1 MEQNGEKIQELIRS
15 VADAAAEVEG
25 GTLKM
30 CAVAATPQDMPE
42 DIMRTIV
49 DKGLPILNEGGIDL
63 ALVAPMLD
71 IPLPE
76 NVKLSI
82 WILRPEAALTDLGL
96 CEQFAEIL
104 ETTDYSR
111 LNIIL

>member
-1 MEQNGEKIQELIRS
+1 MKQTGEEIQELIRS

-30 CAVAATPQDMPE
+30 RAVAATPKDMPE
-42 DIMRTIV
+42 DIMRAIV

-63 ALVAPMLD
+63 AFVAPMLD

-76 NVKLSI
+76 NVTLSI

-96 CEQFAEIL
+96 CERFAEIL
-104 ETTDYSR
+104 ETTDYKR

>member
-1 MEQNGEKIQELIRS
+1 MEQTGEGIQELIRS

-30 CAVAATPQDMPE
+30 RAVAATPKDMPE
-42 DIMRTIV
+42 DIMRATV
-49 DKGLPILNEGGIDL
+49 DKGLPLLNEEGIDL
-63 ALVAPMLD
+63 AFVA

-76 NVKLSI
+76 KNVTLSI

-96 CEQFAEIL
+96 CEQFAKIL
-104 ETTDYSR
+104 ESTDYSR
-111 LNIIL
+111 LNIIF